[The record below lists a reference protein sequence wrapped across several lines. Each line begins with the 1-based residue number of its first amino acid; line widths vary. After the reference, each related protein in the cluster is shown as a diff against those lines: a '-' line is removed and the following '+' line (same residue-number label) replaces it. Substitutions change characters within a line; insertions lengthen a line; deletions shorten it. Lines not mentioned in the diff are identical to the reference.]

1 MGYKRLL
8 EASIKFME
16 SYMTTRE
23 RQCLIAIIDK
33 SIAFWNDVCMD
44 TKDYDGKLLILD
56 MINKLCDERE
66 AI

>member
-1 MGYKRLL
+1 MSKQ
-8 EASIKFME
+8 
-16 SYMTTRE
+16 E

-33 SIAFWNDVCMD
+33 SIEFWNDMCMD
-44 TKDYDGKLLILD
+44 ATDYTSKLLILD